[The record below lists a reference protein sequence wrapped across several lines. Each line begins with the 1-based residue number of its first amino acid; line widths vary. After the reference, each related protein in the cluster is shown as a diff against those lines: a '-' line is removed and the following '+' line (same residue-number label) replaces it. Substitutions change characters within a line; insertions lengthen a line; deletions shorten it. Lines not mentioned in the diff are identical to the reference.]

1 MKNEHMLH
9 EEIQAE
15 LEELKKIEVG
25 SDEYKVAVDGV
36 TKLMD
41 RAIEIDKLNAEVQ
54 EKIESREV
62 ETDLKLKQ
70 MEEDK
75 KDRRTRNG
83 IAIAGI
89 VIPSGV
95 AIWGTLKTLKFE
107 EIGTITTSAGRE
119 HVRKLFNLFKK

>member
-75 KDRRTRNG
+75 KDRRTLNG